1 MLLFQQISI
10 LPHGCFWGIYPPL
23 PHHFHYHPTTRVSA
37 KSSFASH
44 SPLRILVLKAPSSLN
59 FQQPSM
65 GWIWIFSGTT
75 HSSLYTFTAKRQWQQ
90 FRAFSCS
97 LGAHNETIFITWF
110 KIFILHIG
118 RVHRRVHQEE
128 KPHKCDVEGCDK
140 AFKTPAELSRHAFR
154 HTGEKPHKCDQ
165 CDKAFIRYDDLKRHY
180 RIHTGKYSMYYNR
193 TVCTFWYLR
202 PWMMREVF
210 HDAVRIKRESNSLIL
225 VWLFF
230 LWFYFVHNDSQT
242 KHSFVFLH
250 WSSKWVIST
259 LLFLKSKPHLEYPRL
274 RSISLFLQVRG
285 MHA

>member
-210 HDAVRIKRESNSLIL
+210 HDAVRVKRESNSLIL
-225 VWLFF
+225 VWLFCF
-230 LWFYFVHNDSQT
+230 IL
-242 KHSFVFLH
+242 
-250 WSSKWVIST
+250 
-259 LLFLKSKPHLEYPRL
+259 L
-274 RSISLFLQVRG
+274 RSQWFSDKTLFCFVALKFQVSDKYFTVFKE
-285 MHA
+285 